1 MPTAVLFRFKECARK
16 EQETRGAS
24 RDMGLSAMSSRL
36 LLRKSIDSKLADEA
50 AVAFGFRG
58 L

>member
-1 MPTAVLFRFKECARK
+1 
-16 EQETRGAS
+16 
-24 RDMGLSAMSSRL
+24 MGLSAMSSRL